1 MEIKEEMVIKPSQ
14 KFSNGVDHTKKI
26 VEMSDISF
34 SYGNDEVLRNIS
46 LDIHEGDYI
55 GIVGPNGAGKT
66 TLLKIM
72 LGLLSPT
79 KGHVK
84 LFGIDLKKFKK
95 WSDIGYVPQK
105 ATNFDVNFPATVGEV
120 VLMGRYGKKGL
131 FRHTNRGDE
140 IAAQKALNEVGMKD
154 YENRLIGDLSGGQ
167 QQRVFIA
174 RALAGEPKVI
184 FLDEPTA
191 GVDSKTQ
198 DEFYAIIKKLNQDLD
213 LTLVLVS
220 HDIEKITKEVMH
232 VACIDRTLVYHE
244 TPEKF
249 LESVHAREFVG
260 ENAKFTTHH
269 HL

>member
-1 MEIKEEMVIKPSQ
+1 MHK
-14 KFSNGVDHTKKI
+14 VDHSKKI
-26 VEMSDISF
+26 VEVNNVSF
-34 SYGNDEVLRNIS
+34 SYGESEILSGIS
-46 LDIHEGDYI
+46 LDVHEGDYL
-55 GIVGPNGAGKT
+55 GLVGPNGAGKT

-72 LGLLSPT
+72 LGLLPPA
-79 KGHVK
+79 KGQVK
-84 LFGIDLKKFKK
+84 LFGTDLKQFKK

-105 ATNFDVNFPATVGEV
+105 ATSFDVNFPATVKEV

-131 FRHTNRGDE
+131 FRHTNHADE
-140 IAAQKALNEVGMKD
+140 VAARKALREVGMQD
-154 YENRLIGDLSGGQ
+154 FEDRLIGDLSGGQ

-174 RALAGEPKVI
+174 RALAGEPKII
-184 FLDEPTA
+184 FLDEPTSGIDA
-191 GVDSKTQ
+191 KTQ
-198 DEFYAIIKKLNQDLD
+198 DEFYALIKKLNQELD

-249 LESVHAREFVG
+249 LDSVHAKEFVG

-269 HL
+269 HSK